1 MPLPVLAVGGLGAI
15 VAQVLRYVF
24 LAHLAGFVIRCFALL
39 GLTWFTNEMI
49 VENVLGLIQS
59 RMQGLPGEVAMWL
72 DALEIDKVISI
83 AASAFTLLGAKRLF
97 LGKSA

>member
-1 MPLPVLAVGGLGAI
+1 MPVPLLALGGLGAI
-15 VAQVLRYVF
+15 LTQVLRYVF

-39 GLTWFTNEMI
+39 GLTWFTNELI
-49 VENVLGLIQS
+49 VENVLSLIQS
-59 RMQGLPGEVAMWL
+59 RMQGMPGDFAMWL

-83 AASAFTLLGAKRLF
+83 LASAFTLLGAKRLF